1 MNSDKSTGEP
11 NRPLNQKAYFWLL
24 AGLSRLH
31 RIPFDGRIVAQ
42 QYPPPYDRANLS
54 TALQELGM
62 DVIQVT
68 NKPSQINP
76 SALPCI
82 GFLSDSIACSDSDK
96 NKSNE
101 EDETP
106 ETNPVLIVRID
117 NNEIVYFPFESENPV
132 TVSSNKI
139 DLELESDYMEV
150 KRKVPETEEDEITK
164 ENKKFG
170 FLTFVPELLKY
181 KGIWRDVIAASLAIQ
196 LMGLATPL
204 FTQVIIDKV
213 IVHQTINT
221 LMVIAFGLLMFMVFS
236 AVMTWLRQFL
246 VLHTGNRVD
255 AVLGARIFSHLF
267 ELPLRYF
274 SFRPTGTLIARVQ
287 GSETIREFIS
297 GAAVTLF
304 LDLPFIIV
312 YLAVMY
318 YYSWQLTL
326 IVIVVLV
333 LISLLSVLVAPQL
346 RSRLNDQFKLGARNQ
361 AFLTEYVSGI
371 ETVKSLQM
379 EPQLK
384 QTWGDYL
391 STYLASNFK
400 ARKLSNT
407 YNVIANSLEQT
418 QTLSILC
425 YGAWL
430 VMNTDYFT
438 IGMLVAFQMFASRLS
453 QPVLRMV
460 GLWQEFQQTNIAM
473 RRLGDIMDAPTEP
486 YSLTPLT
493 ERSGSGKIEFQNVR
507 FQYSKDLPLLYTDFN
522 LKISAGECVTIMGPS
537 GCGKSTLTKLLQG
550 FYLPT
555 HGRILLND
563 RDIRHMSTNELRS
576 YLGIVPQETML
587 FSGSIYSN
595 LIIANPHASFEQLI
609 QACKMAEIH
618 AVIEQLPKGY
628 QTEVGEQGT
637 GLSGGQKQRIAIAR
651 ALLKR
656 PKVLIFDEPLSN
668 LDPATA
674 ERFASTVNTL
684 KGKVSIIF
692 ITHRIPKSLNAE
704 RSIILGNQTENIKSD
719 SASIGSLK
727 TREIL

>member
-1 MNSDKSTGEP
+1 MASDQSTHDD
-11 NRPLNQKAYFWLL
+11 NKLLSQKAYFWML
-24 AGLSRLH
+24 AGLCRLH
-31 RIPFDGRIVAQ
+31 KIPFDGHIIAQ
-42 QYPPPYDRANLS
+42 QYPPPYDIANLS
-54 TALQELGM
+54 TALQDLGM
-62 DVIQVT
+62 DVKQVKA
-68 NKPSQINP
+68 KPSKINQ
-76 SALPCI
+76 SALPCV
-82 GFLSDSIACSDSDK
+82 GFLINSDVAADNINADG
-96 NKSNE
+96 N
-101 EDETP
+101 DEAP
-106 ETNPVLIVRID
+106 ELKPVLIVRID
-117 NNEIVYFPFESENPV
+117 KGDVVYFPVESENPV
-132 TVSSNKI
+132 VANLDKV
-139 DLELESDYMEV
+139 DAEFESIYIEV
-150 KRKVPETEEDEITK
+150 KREVPDTEADEITAEK
-164 ENKKFG
+164 KKFG
-170 FLTFVPELLKY
+170 FRTFIPELLKY

-213 IVHQTINT
+213 IVHQSVNT

-255 AVLGARIFSHLF
+255 AVLGARVFSHMF

-274 SFRPTGTLIARVQ
+274 SYRPTGTLIARVQ
-287 GSETIREFIS
+287 GAETIREFIS

-318 YYSWQLTL
+318 YYSWQLTT
-326 IVIVVLV
+326 IVVVILF
-333 LISLLSVLVAPQL
+333 LITILSIFVAPQL
-346 RSRLNDQFKLGARNQ
+346 RSRLNEQFKLGARNQ
-361 AFLTEYVSGI
+361 AFLTEYVGGM

-400 ARKLSNT
+400 ARQLSNT
-407 YNVIANSLEQT
+407 YNVIANSLEQI

-425 YGAWL
+425 FGAWL

-473 RRLGDIMDAPTEP
+473 RRLGDIMDTPTEP
-486 YSLTPLT
+486 YSLAPLT
-493 ERSGSGKIEFQNVR
+493 ERSGSGKVEFQGLS
-507 FQYSKDLPLLYTDFN
+507 FQYSEDLPLLYTDFN
-522 LKISAGECVTIMGPS
+522 LKISPGECVTIMGPS

-550 FYLPT
+550 FYMPT
-555 HGRILLND
+555 SGRILLND

-587 FSGSIYSN
+587 FSGTIYSN
-595 LIIANPHASFEQLI
+595 LIIANPHASFEQII
-609 QACKMAEIH
+609 QSCKMAEIH
-618 AVIEQLPKGY
+618 DVIEQLPKGY
-628 QTEVGEQGT
+628 QTEIGEHGT
-637 GLSGGQKQRIAIAR
+637 GLSGGQKQRVAIAR

-656 PKVLIFDEPLSN
+656 PKVLIFDEPLSS
-668 LDPATA
+668 LDNKTA
-674 ERFASTVNTL
+674 EHFAETVNKL
-684 KGKVSIIF
+684 KGKVSILF
-692 ITHRIPKSLNAE
+692 ITHQVPKSLKAE
-704 RSIILGNQTENIKSD
+704 RSITLTNQAAVNKSEKISNA
-719 SASIGSLK
+719 SAVAKAIS
-727 TREIL
+727 

>member
-1 MNSDKSTGEP
+1 
-11 NRPLNQKAYFWLL
+11 
-24 AGLSRLH
+24 
-31 RIPFDGRIVAQ
+31 
-42 QYPPPYDRANLS
+42 
-54 TALQELGM
+54 M
-62 DVIQVT
+62 DVRQVEK
-68 NKPSQINP
+68 KPGKINP

-82 GFLSDSIACSDSDK
+82 GFLSVEPEPK
-96 NKSNE
+96 GTENNE
-101 EDETP
+101 EEQQAP
-106 ETNPVLIVRID
+106 ELKPVLIVRLE
-117 NNEIVYFPFESENPV
+117 NNELVYFPVESEQPEIINVDQVDADFEPLY
-132 TVSSNKI
+132 I
-139 DLELESDYMEV
+139 EV
-150 KRKVPETEEDEITK
+150 KREVPETEQDEITEEK
-164 ENKKFG
+164 KKFG
-170 FLTFVPELLKY
+170 FRTFIPELLKY

-221 LMVIAFGLLMFMVFS
+221 LIVIAFGLLMFMVFS

-255 AVLGARIFSHLF
+255 AVLGARIFSHMF

-274 SFRPTGTLIARVQ
+274 SYRPTGTLIARVQ
-287 GSETIREFIS
+287 GAEAIREFIS

-304 LDLPFIIV
+304 LDLPFIVI

-326 IVIVVLV
+326 IVVVILF
-333 LISLLSVLVAPQL
+333 LISLLSLFVAPQL
-346 RSRLNDQFKLGARNQ
+346 RNRLNEQFKLGARNQ
-361 AFLTEYVSGI
+361 AYLTEYVSGM

-400 ARKLSNT
+400 ARQLSNT
-407 YNVIANSLEQT
+407 YNTIANSLEQI

-430 VMNTDYFT
+430 VMHTDYFT

-473 RRLGDIMDAPTEP
+473 RRLGDIMDTPTEP
-486 YSLTPLT
+486 YSLSPLT
-493 ERSGSGKIEFQNVR
+493 ERSGSGKIEFQNVS
-507 FQYSKDLPLLYTDFN
+507 FQYSEDLPLLYTDFN
-522 LKISAGECVTIMGPS
+522 LKIAPGECITIMGPS

-550 FYLPT
+550 FYMPT
-555 HGRILLND
+555 SGRILLNE

-576 YLGIVPQETML
+576 YWGIVPQETLL

-595 LIIANPHASFEQLI
+595 LIIANPHASFEQII

-618 AVIEQLPKGY
+618 SVIEQLPKGY
-628 QTEVGEQGT
+628 QTEIGEHGT

-656 PKVLIFDEPLSN
+656 PKVLIFDEPLSS
-668 LDPATA
+668 LDHSTA
-674 ERFASTVNTL
+674 EHFAATVNKL

-692 ITHRIPKSLNAE
+692 ITHQIPKSLKAE
-704 RSIILGNQTENIKSD
+704 RSIILGNQSEKITSD
-719 SASIGSLK
+719 SLSLK
-727 TREIL
+727 NKAIS